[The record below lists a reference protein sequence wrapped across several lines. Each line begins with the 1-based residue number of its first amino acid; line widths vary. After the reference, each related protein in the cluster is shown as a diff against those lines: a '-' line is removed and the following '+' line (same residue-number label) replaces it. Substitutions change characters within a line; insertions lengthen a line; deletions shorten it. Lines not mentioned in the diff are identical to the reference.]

1 MNLNAAVQK
10 YLAVTGKFGRPMPL
24 TAFGLDR
31 DATEAML
38 AAWEEDYQLHRHL
51 ELIPAGPAGPG
62 GEGREGR
69 EGPLETAAQTRYF
82 VGGIAYTGVVF
93 RSSIRGVIG

>member
-10 YLAVTGKFGRPMPL
+10 YLAMTGEFGRPMPL
-24 TAFGLDR
+24 AAFGQDR
-31 DATEAML
+31 DTTEAML

-51 ELIPAGPAGPG
+51 ELILAEPASPTK
-62 GEGREGR
+62 

-82 VGGIAYTGVVF
+82 VGGIAYTDIVF
-93 RSSIRGVIG
+93 RSSIRAVIG

>member
-1 MNLNAAVQK
+1 MNLNEAVQK
-10 YLAVTGKFGRPMPL
+10 YLAVTGEFGQPMPL

-51 ELIPAGPAGPG
+51 ELIPAGPG
-62 GEGREGR
+62 GEAGEGR

-93 RSSIRGVIG
+93 RASIRGVIG